1 MNVKVRIAVLCVL
14 LGTLAVG
21 CQKDNVY
28 ENTDVVTQNGTVRT
42 VIYSINGEER
52 QITLVGEY
60 MWSEFLNHLI
70 ALSEEG
76 YRVSFRLSNRTPN
89 VSTAKE
95 TVTYDT
101 KNHDEA
107 YEWCGMMLGLGY
119 EVSIR
124 YDEETGVYHCV
135 AVK

>member
-1 MNVKVRIAVLCVL
+1 MNVKRRMAVLCVL
-14 LGTLAVG
+14 LGITAVG
-21 CQKDNVY
+21 CQKDNVF
-28 ENTDVVTQNGTVRT
+28 ENNNVVTQNCTVRT

-60 MWSEFLNHLI
+60 TWAEFLNHMI

-76 YRVSFRLSNRTPN
+76 YRVSFRMSNRTSN
-89 VSTAKE
+89 VSIAKE

-107 YEWCGMMLGLGY
+107 YEWCGKMFDLGY

-124 YDEETGVYHCV
+124 YDEDTGVYHCV

>member
-1 MNVKVRIAVLCVL
+1 MNVKIKIAVICLL
-14 LGTLAVG
+14 LGTMVVG
-21 CQKDNVY
+21 CQKDNVF
-28 ENTDVVTQNGTVRT
+28 ESTDVVTQNGTVRT

-52 QITLVGEY
+52 QITLVGEST
-60 MWSEFLNHLI
+60 WSEFLHHLI
-70 ALSEEG
+70 AMSEEG
-76 YRVSFRLSNRTPN
+76 YRVSFRLSSRTSS
-89 VSTAKE
+89 VSVAKE

-107 YEWCGMMLGLGY
+107 YEWCGAMVDLGY

-124 YDEETGVYHCV
+124 YDEQTGVYHCV